1 MSRTPKTTSTAVAN
15 WEQELEQQAQ
25 VAAGMAASTGDAQ
38 FFSVRAGQLSFGG
51 MPLPGNQMGVV
62 ILDAILE
69 NVYYEGEFNPDEPAP
84 PTCFA
89 FARDAALLTP
99 HEVVVEA
106 GQAQHAQ
113 CKGCPHNEWGSADRG
128 RGKACRNV
136 RRLALIPAGT
146 IDVASGRFEPYT
158 DPSQFERGAVGYL
171 KVPVTS
177 CKGFDTFVKQVAGAL
192 RRPPHGIFTRVV
204 VRPDPKTQVAVT
216 FEPLAPLPNNV
227 ISIAMRRHAELAEE
241 IAQPYPLT
249 YDRDEVPPA
258 PVRGRATTPA
268 GRSGQARRAKY

>member
-1 MSRTPKTTSTAVAN
+1 ARREAKAPPHPGHQCPKRSSIIQGIKHMARTPKTTSTAVAN

-99 HEVVVEA
+99 H
-106 GQAQHAQ
+106 
-113 CKGCPHNEWGSADRG
+113 
-128 RGKACRNV
+128 
-136 RRLALIPAGT
+136 
-146 IDVASGRFEPYT
+146 
-158 DPSQFERGAVGYL
+158 
-171 KVPVTS
+171 
-177 CKGFDTFVKQVAGAL
+177 
-192 RRPPHGIFTRVV
+192 
-204 VRPDPKTQVAVT
+204 
-216 FEPLAPLPNNV
+216 
-227 ISIAMRRHAELAEE
+227 
-241 IAQPYPLT
+241 
-249 YDRDEVPPA
+249 
-258 PVRGRATTPA
+258 
-268 GRSGQARRAKY
+268 